1 MFFFQIECKKN
12 TKSFVL
18 QMLAAHNVAI
28 ILNIWDAW
36 IITKILSNTEVKA
49 FLYSFTKKKKN
60 LSQLLQKWCAKFL
73 PVTDNKNR
81 REGCHDIL
89 LPFFLFPA

>member
-36 IITKILSNTEVKA
+36 IITKILRNTEVKA
-49 FLYSFTKKKKN
+49 FLYSFTKKKK
-60 LSQLLQKWCAKFL
+60 KKRF
-73 PVTDNKNR
+73 VTVASEMVCQVSTSDW
-81 REGCHDIL
+81 
-89 LPFFLFPA
+89 